1 MMHQTQAFF
10 TSPREQYRATLIGFG
25 LVLAFLVLSFAFSA
39 HAQVFGSVNSGFGC
53 GAGGGGGGGSILQQG
68 SCPSSIEDGKIFSY
82 FVCNMEKLI
91 GEVFGQFYCQLQSQ
105 FFGPMSAVVTLAITL
120 FGVAFLIGVVQATAR
135 DAMIFLFKVCAV
147 WGFATQADL
156 LIGVAYNFFMGGL
169 KEGIAIVVS
178 GIFHPPSGMSVSG
191 EGGQR
196 VYEYMDEVF
205 KKFVTFSTESAGSDS
220 SGGGTGSGSGSGED
234 NPCKNAIFAALAL
247 LALAFPPLF
256 ALGIFLFIKFIIFFL
271 RAVFGYI
278 YAIIGISL
286 LIVLAPIFLSFYF
299 WQATRQ
305 FFDSWIGYLVS
316 FAMQMVIIFAFI
328 AFVLSMDFKSIAK
341 ELLDLVVP
349 YKESVERPGMR
360 WPWEVCTIC
369 EFTVTDS
376 NSGSG
381 GTPGGSVKC
390 KDNPGKPIPPSE
402 LAGPGNSSAGGMNS
416 TLLKLTAKV
425 VLTLVVLAYV
435 LTALLEIIPQLASRI
450 ASAGGAYAPPLVGP
464 NMPLPGEK
472 AFQTFEQQFME
483 RLNQGGN
490 PVTAYSEAF
499 KEATSALMVGARGAS
514 GGNVGPGISQLLQ
527 DYLWTGG
534 VWR

>member
-1 MMHQTQAFF
+1 MMQHRHALYTH
-10 TSPREQYRATLIGFG
+10 PGERYRTTLIGFG
-25 LVLAFLVLSFAFSA
+25 LAIALFVLSFAFSA
-39 HAQVFGSVNSGFGC
+39 HAQLFGSVNSGFSC
-53 GAGGGGGGGSILQQG
+53 GAGGGGGGSILQQG

-105 FFGPMSAVVTLAITL
+105 FFGPMSAVVTLAITI

-135 DAMIFLFKVCAV
+135 DAMMFLFKVCAV

-196 VYEYMDEVF
+196 IYEYMDEVF
-205 KKFVTFSTESAGSDS
+205 KKFVTFSTESAGTDS
-220 SGGGTGSGSGSGED
+220 SGGGSGSGSGED
-234 NPCKNAIFAALAL
+234 NPCKNAVFAALTL

-256 ALGIFLFIKFIIFFL
+256 ALGIFLFIKFVLFFL

-305 FFDSWIGYLVS
+305 FFDSWIAYMVS

-349 YKESVERPGMR
+349 YNESVETGGMR
-360 WPWEVCTIC
+360 WPWKVCTIC

-376 NSGSG
+376 NSG

-390 KDNPGKPIPPSE
+390 KDNPGKPIPPAE
-402 LAGPGNSSAGGMNS
+402 LSGPGNNSSGGMNS
-416 TLLKLTAKV
+416 TLMKLTAKV
-425 VLTLVVLAYV
+425 VITLVVMAYV
-435 LTALLEIIPQLASRI
+435 LTALLEVVPQLAARI

-464 NMPLPGEK
+464 NMPLPGER
-472 AFQTFEQQFME
+472 AIQTFEQQFME
-483 RLNQGGN
+483 RLGQGGN

-499 KEATSALMVGARGAS
+499 KEASSALLTGARGAS
-514 GGNVGPGISQLLQ
+514 GGNVSGPGVSQLLQ
-527 DYLWTGG
+527 QYMWSGG
-534 VWR
+534 VWH